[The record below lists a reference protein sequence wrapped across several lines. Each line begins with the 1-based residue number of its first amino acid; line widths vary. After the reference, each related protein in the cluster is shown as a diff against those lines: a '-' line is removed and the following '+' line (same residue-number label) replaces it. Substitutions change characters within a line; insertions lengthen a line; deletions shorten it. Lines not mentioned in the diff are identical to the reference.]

1 MVSEDQGL
9 DPRRRSCGNRRAC
22 RALHQSTQHAK
33 GRRAGGDRICKAM
46 DRQAALKAVRPPP
59 CANTT
64 EGLADQPTH
73 TERRESTPMETN
85 QPMPANVRQ
94 ALARV
99 VAYNWPD
106 ELRDFRGSA
115 ESDHIFRAL

>member
-1 MVSEDQGL
+1 
-9 DPRRRSCGNRRAC
+9 
-22 RALHQSTQHAK
+22 
-33 GRRAGGDRICKAM
+33 
-46 DRQAALKAVRPPP
+46 
-59 CANTT
+59 
-64 EGLADQPTH
+64 
-73 TERRESTPMETN
+73 METN

-115 ESDHIFRAL
+115 ESDHIFRALVTVDNYLNGTERPAEDYRR